1 VPERGGR
8 SGQGGKRAFDT
19 VMAGCALVVLSPV
32 MAGIALAIRVTMGS
46 PILFRQVRPGLHG
59 HPFTIL
65 KFRSM
70 TVARDKR
77 DELLNSDKR
86 VTRLGAFLRRTSLDE
101 LPELW
106 NVMRGDMSLVGP
118 RPLLMEYL
126 PHYSADQAR
135 RHDMRPGITGL
146 AQVRGRHDSAWED
159 RFRLDTWYVDHWSLR
174 LDARI
179 IVDTLRVL
187 LDGQAVPDPSSES
200 YWFAGVEEATDDTS
214 TTPAGAGH

>member
-1 VPERGGR
+1 MAFGG
-8 SGQGGKRAFDT
+8 
-19 VMAGCALVVLSPV
+19 LVVLAPV
-32 MAGIALAIRVTMGS
+32 LLGIALAIRLTMGA
-46 PILFRQVRPGLHG
+46 PILFRQERPGLHG

-70 TVARDKR
+70 TVARDRR

-106 NVMRGDMSLVGP
+106 NVVRGDMSLVGP

-126 PHYSADQAR
+126 PHYSAAQAR
-135 RHDMRPGITGL
+135 RHEMRPGITGL
-146 AQVRGRHDSAWED
+146 AQVRGRNDMGWD
-159 RFRLDTWYVDHWSLR
+159 KRFRLDTWYVDHWSMR

-179 IVDTLRVL
+179 ILDTLRVI
-187 LDGQAVPDPSSES
+187 LDGQGTPDPSSLH
-200 YWFAGVEEATDDTS
+200 YWFAGVDTADSDPGATAAASRT
-214 TTPAGAGH
+214 